1 MEQQKK
7 SSFTGSIG
15 FVLAAAGSAV
25 GLGNIWRFPYLAAKH
40 GGGLFLIVYIAL
52 VLLFGFALL
61 LTDIAIGR
69 RTGMNAGN
77 AYGAIHKKWKWVG
90 HLTFLVPSIILTYYI
105 VIGGWIL
112 KYIVEFLTFNG
123 TTVAQDGYFDS
134 FIKSPVAPIVFML
147 IYLAL
152 TAVIVYAGVEKGIEK
167 FSKIVMPIL
176 LLMIVGIAAFS
187 LTLSHTDQAGLTR
200 TGLEGA
206 AVYIIPNLEGLTLS
220 KFIDVV
226 LDAATQMFYSLS
238 VAMGIMI
245 TYGSYVKKDVNLSK
259 SVTQIQLFDTLVACL
274 AGLMVIPAVFAFS
287 GMEGMTAGPGLMF
300 IALPKVFNQMGIA
313 GNIVGII
320 FFIMVAFA
328 ALTSSVSIMETVV
341 ASCMEYFKKTR
352 KQMSIIVAVVAAAC
366 AVVICM
372 GYNVFYFELALP
384 NGTVGQ
390 LLDIADYAS
399 NSVLMPF
406 ITVLT
411 CILIGWIAKP
421 KWVIE
426 EVEVSGHKFG
436 KKTLFVIVIKY
447 IAPVVM
453 TVLLLDALG
462 LFDPIVSFI
471 TNMFA

>member
-1 MEQQKK
+1 M
-7 SSFTGSIG
+7 
-15 FVLAAAGSAV
+15 
-25 GLGNIWRFPYLAAKH
+25 H
-40 GGGLFLIVYIAL
+40 
-52 VLLFGFALL
+52 
-61 LTDIAIGR
+61 
-69 RTGMNAGN
+69 
-77 AYGAIHKKWKWVG
+77 
-90 HLTFLVPSIILTYYI
+90 
-105 VIGGWIL
+105 
-112 KYIVEFLTFNG
+112 
-123 TTVAQDGYFDS
+123 
-134 FIKSPVAPIVFML
+134 L

-152 TAVIVYAGVEKGIEK
+152 TAVVVYAGVEKGIEK

-176 LLMIVGIAAFS
+176 LIMIIGIAAFA
-187 LTLSHTDQAGLTR
+187 LTLSHTDANGVTR

-206 AVYIIPNLEGLTLS
+206 WIYIVPNLEGLTLS
-220 KFIDVV
+220 KFVDVV

-287 GMEGMTAGPGLMF
+287 GMDGMTAGPGLMF

-313 GNIVGII
+313 GNIVGIV

-352 KQMSIIVAVVAAAC
+352 KQMSLLVGIIAAVC
-366 AVVICM
+366 AVIICM
-372 GYNVFYFELALP
+372 GYNVFYFELTLP

-390 LLDIADYAS
+390 LLDIADYVS
-399 NSVLMPF
+399 NSVLMPL

-426 EVEVSGHKFG
+426 EVEASGHKFG
-436 KKTLFVIVIKY
+436 KKTLFTIVVKFV
-447 IAPVVM
+447 APVVM
-453 TVLLLDALG
+453 TILLLDALG
-462 LFDPIVSFI
+462 LFDPIVNFI
-471 TNMFA
+471 AGLF